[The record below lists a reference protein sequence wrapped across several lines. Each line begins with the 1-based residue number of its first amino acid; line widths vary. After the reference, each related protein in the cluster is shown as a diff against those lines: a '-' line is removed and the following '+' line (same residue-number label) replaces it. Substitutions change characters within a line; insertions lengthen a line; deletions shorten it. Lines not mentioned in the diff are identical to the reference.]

1 VAKATRHREL
11 SKNHSTSSSPR
22 VSCRRSLAVKTETL
36 SDRRAARPGDL
47 NTTHLPVTVFE
58 GGRAMATKA
67 EERRI
72 QEFREAKENLREELL
87 RHPDVRT
94 IGVGYRKKKGK
105 RTKEL
110 TIVLGV
116 RKKLPEAMLDKSRV
130 LPKRISYFSKIQN
143 KAIQIPIDVQEV
155 GEPVNYACGAC
166 DTDLRARIRPVPGG
180 VSLSGPPGT
189 GTLGGWVWDDL
200 GNQIALV
207 SNNHVLGGVVASAVR
222 QPGAADGGVAAD
234 QIAQVLRTGTLDATI
249 ATPTAGDIARAEIE
263 CLGGAVF
270 EIVEPGLEMQVEKVG
285 RTTSRTCGTISQIH
299 VDLGHFGST
308 DDFIVDTDDPAVRFA
323 FFGDSGSLIVERTN
337 PGGDSWKRVVGLL
350 WGGDPPAFN
359 AFAHPMSD
367 VFSNLSLKTVC
378 AGIIEAIL
386 DSIVFSAPEF
396 GLADDAALRQVRK
409 GFARE
414 LEKRFLQ
421 QPTGRKFHEML
432 HKHRAPVV
440 SVLLSGDGRRA
451 VMAALKPILADKVTT
466 DEVLKHKLT
475 RQDVENFRRVL
486 RTARQLQPRLAG
498 AAVRFAEALLKRAE
512 GLSVASLIALK
523 RLT

>member
-1 VAKATRHREL
+1 
-11 SKNHSTSSSPR
+11 
-22 VSCRRSLAVKTETL
+22 
-36 SDRRAARPGDL
+36 
-47 NTTHLPVTVFE
+47 
-58 GGRAMATKA
+58 MATKA
-67 EERRI
+67 EERKI

-87 RHPDVRT
+87 RHPDVRSVG
-94 IGVGYRKKKGK
+94 IGYRVKKGK
-105 RTKEL
+105 RTGEL
-110 TIVLGV
+110 TLVLGV
-116 RKKLPEAMLDKSRV
+116 RKKLPEAMLDQSRL
-130 LPKRISYFSKIQN
+130 LPKKVSYFSKIGN
-143 KAIQIPIDVQEV
+143 KQIQIPIDVQEV
-155 GEPVNYACGAC
+155 GEPVNYACGTC
-166 DTDLRARIRPVPGG
+166 DTNLRVRIRPVPGG

-200 GNQIALV
+200 GNQAALV

-249 ATPTAGDIARAEIE
+249 ATPIAGDIARAEIE

-270 EIVEPGLEMQVEKVG
+270 ELVEPALEMQVEKVG

-308 DDFIVDTDDPAVRFA
+308 DDFVVDTDDPAVRFA

-337 PGGDSWKRVVGLL
+337 PAGNSWKRVIGLL

-386 DSIVFSAPEF
+386 DSIVFSASSF
-396 GLADDAALRQVRK
+396 GLTEDSALRQARK

-414 LEKRFLQ
+414 MEKRFLQ
-421 QPTGRKFHEML
+421 QPTGKRIHELL
-432 HKHRAPVV
+432 HKHRVPIV
-440 SVLLSGDGRRA
+440 SVLMSGDGRRA
-451 VMAALKPILADKVTT
+451 ALAALQPILADKVTT
-466 DEVLKHKLT
+466 DEVLRHKLT
-475 RQDVENFRRVL
+475 KQDVENFRRVL
-486 RTARQLQPRLAG
+486 RTARQLQPRMP
-498 AAVRFAEALLKRAE
+498 AAALRFAEALVARAE
-512 GLSVASLIALK
+512 GRTIASLIAL
-523 RLT
+523 RRVV